1 MKLLRQSQKGFTLL
15 ELILALGIVGFI
27 VSISLGAIR
36 LGASAQEIGH
46 IKIDTFQR
54 LRFIQNQITQ
64 KIKSTYPV
72 FIFQNKPVFA
82 SKNPKK
88 NQRRLL
94 AFEGT
99 SDSIRFVTFSSP
111 LTSQDRSTSTH
122 ETYLYNGQHPE
133 SGKSGIIMAERTIIS
148 EYTANPILN
157 NLDQRNY
164 FLLAENVAYF
174 KLRYYQIE
182 KLSSI
187 QRQDTHN
194 NNSFEYQGKWVTS
207 VKQEFLNTLEES
219 KNEERE
225 DMQFGNNNK
234 ISLPRA
240 VEISLGLHE
249 ESISGTNNEPAII
262 FSSPIVIPL
271 YSGMRFALPK
281 KQDENNSIL

>member
-1 MKLLRQSQKGFTLL
+1 MKPLPESQKGFTLL

-99 SDSIRFVTFSSP
+99 SDSIRFVTFSAP
-111 LTSQDRSTSTH
+111 LTSQGKSPWMH
-122 ETYLYNGQHPE
+122 ETIFYNGEHPE
-133 SGKSGIIMAERTIIS
+133 SGKSGIIMAERTITS
-148 EYTANPILN
+148 GHKTKHVFNDS
-157 NLDQRNY
+157 DQRQY
-164 FLLAENVAYF
+164 FLLAENVAYLKF
-174 KLRYYQIE
+174 RYYQIKQLNPTKME
-182 KLSSI
+182 PQTDTSI
-187 QRQDTHN
+187 
-194 NNSFEYQGKWVTS
+194 EYQGKWVTS
-207 VKQEFLNTLEES
+207 VKQNSYRALGELKSEEKERLDFEENT
-219 KNEERE
+219 R
-225 DMQFGNNNK
+225 

-240 VEISLGLHE
+240 IEISLGLHE
-249 ESISGTNNEPAII
+249 SDKSGLKNEPKII
-262 FSSPIVIPL
+262 ISPSVIVPL
-271 YSGMRFALPK
+271 YSGMSFALPINR
-281 KQDENNSIL
+281 DENT

>member
-1 MKLLRQSQKGFTLL
+1 MKLLRESKKGFTLL

-27 VSISLGAIR
+27 VVISLGAIR
-36 LGASAQEIGH
+36 LGTSAQEIGH

-99 SDSIRFVTFSSP
+99 SDSIRFVTFSAP
-111 LTSQDRSTSTH
+111 LTSQGKSPWMH
-122 ETYLYNGQHPE
+122 ETTFYNGEHPE
-133 SGKSGIIMAERTIIS
+133 SGKSGIIMAERTITS
-148 EYTANPILN
+148 GHKTKHVFNDS
-157 NLDQRNY
+157 DQRQY
-164 FLLAENVAYF
+164 FLLAENVAYLKF
-174 KLRYYQIE
+174 RYYQIKQLNPTKME
-182 KLSSI
+182 PRTDTSI
-187 QRQDTHN
+187 
-194 NNSFEYQGKWVTS
+194 EYQGKWVTS
-207 VKQEFLNTLEES
+207 VKQNSYRALGELKSEEKERLDFEENT
-219 KNEERE
+219 R
-225 DMQFGNNNK
+225 

-249 ESISGTNNEPAII
+249 SDKSGLKNEPKII
-262 FSSPIVIPL
+262 ISPPIIVPL
-271 YSGMRFALPK
+271 YSGMSFALPINR
-281 KQDENNSIL
+281 DENT